1 VSTRFRESHLH
12 FEEVGQHFALMNM
25 PLIGSVFG
33 LLLIGIGVGGYVGG
47 DMASKTALIPAFFG
61 LPILIASLIAF
72 KEAFLKHAM
81 HAAAVFGVL
90 AFLAPLG
97 RVIPQTIKGKFE
109 LNLAGGCML
118 AMIVV
123 SGIFIALCIKS
134 FKDARRAR
142 EA

>member
-1 VSTRFRESHLH
+1 
-12 FEEVGQHFALMNM
+12 MNM
-25 PLIGSVFG
+25 PLIGTVFG

-72 KEAFLKHAM
+72 KESCLKHGM
-81 HAAAVFGVL
+81 HVAAVFGVL
-90 AFLAPLG
+90 GFLAPLG
-97 RVIPQTIKGKFE
+97 RVVPQVLKGKFE
-109 LNLAGGCML
+109 LNLAGSCMVS
-118 AMIVV
+118 MIVV
-123 SGIFIALCIKS
+123 SGVFVALCVKS